1 MLCWLPR
8 SPGERERDAT
18 NGASSDRDD
27 PKVLISTTSHL
38 VGEFE
43 KSHILLSLAWPGIG
57 GQAILRWSEGPLSRT
72 ALVIAFETDPISKL
86 PGTLIPDHSPA
97 GDLICSY
104 LAVLFGKRFDNHG
117 ALENQGS
124 FYIPDL
130 TPFTE
135 TCNQRLPQ
143 NSHEPRTNFPVPL
156 NLAEVSRIE
165 RLLTGEAIEHQFQN
179 PFQAASKFYLQAL
192 QAAEND
198 PEVAYLNLITVG
210 EILSNR
216 YEYDEDTLLDEEIRN
231 FLDIIRDKCPQ
242 GARIAKCISGRL
254 RQVKRRFIETL
265 VKLCDSSFF
274 DRPEATAEHGL
285 LKPDSFRDSVAAAYD
300 LRSRYVHTGTP
311 FGAWICPNS
320 NPYET
325 QYGLPVTGDKELG
338 KILAKAPTY
347 IGLERVTRHALLRFA
362 QSNGAYVEPN
372 ISGSDETG

>member
-8 SPGERERDAT
+8 SPGERERDGT
-18 NGASSDRDD
+18 NGASADRDD

-165 RLLTGEAIEHQFQN
+165 RQDRKSVVWGKWVDLG
-179 PFQAASKFYLQAL
+179 
-192 QAAEND
+192 
-198 PEVAYLNLITVG
+198 G
-210 EILSNR
+210 R
-216 YEYDEDTLLDEEIRN
+216 R
-231 FLDIIRDKCPQ
+231 IIK
-242 GARIAKCISGRL
+242 KN
-254 RQVKRRFIETL
+254 
-265 VKLCDSSFF
+265 
-274 DRPEATAEHGL
+274 GL
-285 LKPDSFRDSVAAAYD
+285 W
-300 LRSRYVHTGTP
+300 G
-311 FGAWICPNS
+311 
-320 NPYET
+320 
-325 QYGLPVTGDKELG
+325 
-338 KILAKAPTY
+338 
-347 IGLERVTRHALLRFA
+347 IGLVMLRNLVSISAMMCSLLN
-362 QSNGAYVEPN
+362 SHV
-372 ISGSDETG
+372 